1 MAQYLNEYTLE
12 FQKTYGKEDQI
23 KQITNDNRILKRAVK
38 ILYTKIQNEK
48 KSDKLGSTEPR
59 NIDQ

>member
-1 MAQYLNEYTLE
+1 MAQYLNEYTME
-12 FQKTYGKEDQI
+12 FQKTYGKDEQI

-48 KSDKLGSTEPR
+48 KTEAANR
-59 NIDQ
+59 NIDT

>member
-1 MAQYLNEYTLE
+1 ME

-23 KQITNDNRILKRAVK
+23 RQITNDNRILKRAVK

-48 KSDKLGSTEPR
+48 KRESQETIGNR
-59 NIDQ
+59 NVDQ